1 MVAACAS
8 AEEVVEGRT
17 LVLSVDDAELEED
30 VVVVVVDEDD
40 VDVVVIDEDD
50 CVVDDIVDDAV
61 DEVGCE
67 VCEVDAVVLEL
78 SSVEVAATVGS
89 AENGTSD

>member
-30 VVVVVVDEDD
+30 VVVVVDEDD

-78 SSVEVAATVGS
+78 SPVDVAATVGS

>member
-17 LVLSVDDAELEED
+17 LVVSVDDAELEED
-30 VVVVVVDEDD
+30 VDVVVNEDD

-50 CVVDDIVDDAV
+50 RVVDDIVDDAV

-78 SSVEVAATVGS
+78 SSVDVAATVGS